1 MTAQVLS
8 DKIISLRL
16 RWATSA
22 TKHNIT
28 RARTRHVINRA
39 HLIHIIRAQ
48 PPARPTDVLLFT
60 GDDPR
65 GVALEVMG
73 VELANGDLL
82 VIHRMPLRPGK
93 FGREYQEAKQWQL

>member
-1 MTAQVLS
+1 MTSV
-8 DKIISLRL
+8 RL

-28 RARTRHVINRA
+28 RARTRHVINSAR
-39 HLIHIIRAQ
+39 LIHVIRAQ

-82 VIHRMPLRPGK
+82 VIHSMPLRPRK
-93 FGREYQEAKQWQL
+93 FGHEYQEAQQWQP